1 MKDNWKQIK
10 IKISESIKD
19 IFDNASLPNNLDIEL
34 FIELF
39 KNVLLHKTGNK
50 KLDGLGD
57 SIIESLHEIYF
68 TKPGGVNQ
76 LENIIKNIEPFLKK
90 ILFIKNGIDYTNDKE
105 KTLVP
110 CLKELNILKKTA
122 QGLYPKLDEI
132 NLLSF
137 KGSSNYLEHICRAYN
152 SRNQIHNAPKLKPA
166 VVYEI
171 LDSGLVVY
179 IYAIIENYS
188 IIVGKVGENLT
199 KQTHDENYMKYAL
212 SVLSYNPSVKMLE
225 SDFGVKMQSFD
236 DFEIKVKNPPS

>member
-105 KTLVP
+105 KTLAFTA
-110 CLKELNILKKTA
+110 KLNPISLGRLCNSIQVKYHGA
-122 QGLYPKLDEI
+122 LY
-132 NLLSF
+132 
-137 KGSSNYLEHICRAYN
+137 
-152 SRNQIHNAPKLKPA
+152 
-166 VVYEI
+166 
-171 LDSGLVVY
+171 
-179 IYAIIENYS
+179 
-188 IIVGKVGENLT
+188 
-199 KQTHDENYMKYAL
+199 
-212 SVLSYNPSVKMLE
+212 
-225 SDFGVKMQSFD
+225 
-236 DFEIKVKNPPS
+236 